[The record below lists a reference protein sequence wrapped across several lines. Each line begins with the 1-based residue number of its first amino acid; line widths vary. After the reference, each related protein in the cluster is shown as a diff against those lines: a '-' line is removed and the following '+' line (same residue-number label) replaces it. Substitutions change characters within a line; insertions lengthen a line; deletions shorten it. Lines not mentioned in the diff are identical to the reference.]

1 MKLLSIKNANVVYKV
16 KEAKVHAVNNVSFE
30 VEQQDSVGIVGE
42 SGSGKSTLAMM
53 ILRLLPKDITE
64 ITGEIIFE
72 NRNILNMSEEEF
84 NKYRW
89 TDISAV
95 FQKSMNALSPV
106 HRIGSQ
112 MMKIYKVH
120 CPKASKEEAKK
131 RVLELL
137 EMVNL
142 PQRVFRLY
150 QHELSGG
157 MMQRVSIGLSLMHNP
172 KLIIMDEA
180 TTALDVITESQILD
194 EIIQLEEKLKIT
206 RLMITHDMSIVA
218 NTCKKVAVMYA
229 GCLLEYGLVKDV
241 IANPKHPYTV
251 GLLRSFPN
259 FKGEK
264 TEIYSMGGSLPDLSR
279 LPQGCVFAPRCAQAK
294 EICFKCRPESVL
306 HENGRY
312 IACHMVGGVD
322 NETL

>member
-1 MKLLSIKNANVVYKV
+1 MLSIKNANVVYKV
-16 KEAKVHAVNNVSFE
+16 KGAKVHAVNNVSFE

-120 CPKASKEEAKK
+120 CPKASNEEAKK

-157 MMQRVSIGLSLMHNP
+157 MMQRVSIGLSLMYNP

-241 IANPKHPYTV
+241 IANPKHPYTI
-251 GLLRSFPN
+251 GL
-259 FKGEK
+259 
-264 TEIYSMGGSLPDLSR
+264 
-279 LPQGCVFAPRCAQAK
+279 
-294 EICFKCRPESVL
+294 
-306 HENGRY
+306 
-312 IACHMVGGVD
+312 
-322 NETL
+322 

>member
-306 HENGRY
+306 HENRRY